1 MSDVASKAP
10 TARVRWRFQDYLD
23 LNIIGATHG
32 LSDGFAK
39 LLVPVLALIVADLGL
54 SVFEAGLLLSSF
66 TVAEFLFLYPL
77 STLADHSGHKKL
89 ILIGGLGLSTLAF
102 LAMYWTTTFWGLAG
116 LAFLAGAGNAVY
128 HPCGTA
134 LTALRFADRRA
145 FAISYHGMW
154 GNIGVSVVPVLQ
166 AAVAAM
172 AGWRVA
178 IAVCALPAALL
189 LPLVSVRFPSG
200 VTAVIKQQRSTLT
213 SNVKALTSQVMQNRS
228 VVLLAL
234 TYALSGISTKG
245 LTGFLPL
252 LAVSKFGMDTT
263 TIGLAL
269 TCYFG
274 AGVIA
279 KPLMGYLYDRW
290 GARSALFT
298 PLLLS
303 GFLTLALGFTPWSA
317 TLIVLATIV
326 GVFSP
331 ISPIIL
337 TAAADVADD
346 TVLASSIGFIYT
358 LYGLGF
364 LSPLIGGWLADHFQM
379 EASYLF
385 FALAAWGG
393 ASISTLLPK
402 RRSMPAH
409 NAQSS
414 AAI

>member
-1 MSDVASKAP
+1 VTEIATPAP
-10 TARVRWRFQDYLD
+10 PAKVRWRFQDYLD
-23 LNIIGATHG
+23 LNLIGATHG

-66 TVAEFLFLYPL
+66 TLAEFLFLYPL
-77 STLADHSGHKKL
+77 STVADHSGHKKL
-89 ILIGGLGLSTLAF
+89 ILIGGLGLATIAF
-102 LAMYWTTTFWGLAG
+102 LAMYWTTSFWALAT
-116 LAFLAGAGNAVY
+116 LAFVAGAGNAVY

-145 FAISYHGMW
+145 LAISYHGMW
-154 GNIGVSVVPVLQ
+154 GNIGVSVVPVAQ
-166 AAVAAM
+166 AAVAAV
-172 AGWRVA
+172 AGWRTAV
-178 IAVCALPAALL
+178 AVCALPALIL
-189 LPLVSVRFPSG
+189 LPLIGVRFPSG
-200 VTAVIKQQRSTLT
+200 VTAATKAQSATLA
-213 SNVKALTSQVMQNRS
+213 SNVKALTGQVVRNRNI
-228 VVLLAL
+228 VFLGL
-234 TYALSGISTKG
+234 TYCLNGISTKG

-252 LAVSKFGMDTT
+252 LAASKWGMDTT
-263 TIGLAL
+263 TIGFAL

-274 AGVIA
+274 AGVVA

-298 PLLLS
+298 PMVLT
-303 GFLTLALGFTPWSA
+303 GILTLAVGFTPWAA
-317 TLIVLATIV
+317 TLIVLATLV
-326 GVFSP
+326 GIFTP

-364 LSPLIGGWLADHFQM
+364 LSPLIGGWLADHFQL

-393 ASISTLLPK
+393 AVISTWLP
-402 RRSMPAH
+402 RR
-409 NAQSS
+409 
-414 AAI
+414 

>member
-1 MSDVASKAP
+1 MSDVA
-10 TARVRWRFQDYLD
+10 TAAQTAKVRWRFQDYLD
-23 LNIIGATHG
+23 LNLIGATHG

-66 TVAEFLFLYPL
+66 TLAEFLFLYPL
-77 STLADHSGHKKL
+77 STVADHSGHKKL
-89 ILIGGLGLSTLAF
+89 ILIGGLGLATVAF
-102 LAMYWTTTFWGLAG
+102 LAMYWTTSFWTLAA
-116 LAFLAGAGNAVY
+116 LAFVAGAGNAVY

-145 FAISYHGMW
+145 LAISYHGMW
-154 GNIGVSVVPVLQ
+154 GNIGVSVVPVAQ
-166 AAVAAM
+166 AAVAAV
-172 AGWRVA
+172 AGWRTAV
-178 IAVCALPAALL
+178 AVCALPALLL
-189 LPLVSVRFPSG
+189 LPLIGVRFPSG
-200 VTAVIKQQRSTLT
+200 VTAATKAQATTLAG
-213 SNVKALTSQVMQNRS
+213 NVKALTGQVLRNRN
-228 VVLLAL
+228 VVLLGL
-234 TYALSGISTKG
+234 TYCLNGISTKG

-252 LAVSKFGMDTT
+252 LATSRWGMDTT
-263 TIGLAL
+263 TVGVAL

-274 AGVIA
+274 AGVVA

-298 PLLLS
+298 PLVLT
-303 GFLTLALGFTPWSA
+303 GVLTLALGFTPWAA
-317 TLIVLATIV
+317 TLIVLATVV
-326 GVFSP
+326 GIFTP

-346 TVLASSIGFIYT
+346 AVLASSIGFIYT

-364 LSPLIGGWLADHFQM
+364 LSPLIGGWLADHFHL

-393 ASISTLLPK
+393 AFISTWLP
-402 RRSMPAH
+402 RR
-409 NAQSS
+409 
-414 AAI
+414 

>member
-1 MSDVASKAP
+1 VAEIANKAP
-10 TARVRWRFQDYLD
+10 TSEGRWRFQDHLD
-23 LNIIGATHG
+23 LNLIGATHG
-32 LSDGFAK
+32 LSDGYAK

-54 SVFEAGLLLSSF
+54 SLFEAGLLLSSF
-66 TVAEFLFLYPL
+66 TLAEFLFLYPL
-77 STLADHSGHKKL
+77 STLADHSGNKKL
-89 ILIGGLGLSTLAF
+89 ILLGGMGLATLAF
-102 LAMYWTTTFWGLAG
+102 VAMYWTTTFWGLAG

-134 LTALRFADRRA
+134 LTALRFAHRRA

-166 AAVAAM
+166 AAVAAT

-178 IAVCALPAALL
+178 IAVCALPALLL
-189 LPLVSVRFPSG
+189 LPLIGVRFPSG
-200 VTAVIKQQRSTLT
+200 ITAATKTQRGTLT
-213 SNVKALTSQVMQNRS
+213 SNVKALTGQVLQNRP
-228 VVLLAL
+228 VVLLAF
-234 TYALSGISTKG
+234 TYALNGISTKG

-263 TIGLAL
+263 TIGIAL

-274 AGVIA
+274 AGVLA
-279 KPLMGYLYDRW
+279 KPLMGLLYDRW

-298 PLLLS
+298 PLLLT
-303 GFLTLALGFTPWSA
+303 GFLTLAVGFTPWSA
-317 TLIVLATIV
+317 TLIGLAIV
-326 GVFSP
+326 VGTFTP

-364 LSPLIGGWLADHFQM
+364 LSPLIGGWLAEHFQL
-379 EASYLF
+379 EVSYLF

-393 ASISTLLPK
+393 ALISTWLP
-402 RRSMPAH
+402 RRTQTVANH
-409 NAQSS
+409 AQNR
-414 AAI
+414 